1 MDTTNNN
8 TNENFQT
15 NHPTH
20 DITEAC
26 VVLLKWDAIQ
36 LSKDRNFDIVT
47 TTTEW
52 LKSYDLK
59 VLAVHAIFRL
69 TGEQIDTIYVNI
81 KDKPF
86 YQSMRLSLE
95 NSPAVAML
103 IGGSDDVH
111 GRMKMLKGN
120 ADTEG
125 TIRWHWSFKREL
137 EKTHEFD
144 DWVNHRGKFAD
155 EKVWNDI
162 QAQIYRDD
170 RIHSSDSTEDT
181 RNNCKALFPVEMLQD
196 VLKKYPA
203 LANTIGH
210 Y

>member
-1 MDTTNNN
+1 MDTSNDTDRSNNKDL
-8 TNENFQT
+8 E
-15 NHPTH
+15 
-20 DITEAC
+20 ITEAC

-36 LSKDRNFDIVT
+36 LSKDRNFDIVN

-52 LKSYDLK
+52 LKQYDLH
-59 VLAVHAIFRL
+59 VLAVHVIFGL
-69 TGEQIDTIYVNI
+69 TGEQIDQVYMNVM
-81 KDKPF
+81 DKPF
-86 YQSMRLSLE
+86 YNSLRTALE

-111 GRMKMLKGN
+111 GRMKMLKGD

-137 EKTHEFD
+137 EKTSEFE
-144 DWVNHRGKFAD
+144 DWVNRRGKFAD
-155 EKVWNDI
+155 ETVWNDI

-170 RIHSSDSTEDT
+170 RIHSSDSPEDT

-196 VLKKYPA
+196 VVKRYPE
-203 LANTIGH
+203 LAKTIGH